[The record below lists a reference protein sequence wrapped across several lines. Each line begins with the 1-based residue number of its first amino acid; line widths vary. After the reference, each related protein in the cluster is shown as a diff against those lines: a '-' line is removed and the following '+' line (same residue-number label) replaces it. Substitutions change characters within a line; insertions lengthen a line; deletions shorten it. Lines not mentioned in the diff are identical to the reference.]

1 MVVVHQLAY
10 LHVVSQVLVVGRGQ
24 QLQLGQP
31 NWKTNCST
39 SAHLIQLG
47 QLGREQEDVK
57 DPLGQLGQERE
68 DVKDLQESCAVQ
80 GNPFDAEGAP
90 HDVQL
95 LDDAGEM

>member
-10 LHVVSQVLVVGRGQ
+10 SHVAWWVLVAGPQQ

-31 NWKTNCST
+31 NWKSNCST

-57 DPLGQLGQERE
+57 DLLGQLGQGWE
-68 DVKDLQESCAVQ
+68 DVKDPQESCAVQ